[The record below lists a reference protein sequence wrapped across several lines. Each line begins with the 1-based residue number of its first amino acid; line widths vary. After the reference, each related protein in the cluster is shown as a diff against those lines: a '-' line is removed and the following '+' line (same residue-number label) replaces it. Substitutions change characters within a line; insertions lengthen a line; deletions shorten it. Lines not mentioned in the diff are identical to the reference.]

1 MRLVARRIAGV
12 CVSDA
17 RVAALDGSWL
27 LTGGFGERP
36 SRGLRQHLLDGA
48 VWRELP
54 AAPLSDR
61 GGHAIGTAGGLALLH
76 GGYGHGTQQ
85 GNQSCLWAA
94 SLQEGVPAWRRLS
107 PTGAAPLARAGH
119 TLTAISDNELIM
131 FGGFGERAFDDVHLL
146 RLGSDGQAEWSQL
159 AADGE
164 SPGPRC
170 AHAAVPVPGGGGV
183 LTFGGYTSTHGADAA
198 LSLLEV
204 SISAAGG
211 RRCAWRPLHAMPPL
225 GDDGDGGDG
234 GDGGGELGE
243 LRRLGRSGHSAV
255 VTRGERLHV
264 YGGTRDNSSGAEPG
278 GAQVLSDALSL
289 DVSAEGMERLCD
301 PHGGARWER
310 LPLTVDGG
318 DDDHEWLARY
328 NHAAAV
334 VVGGNGAEEML
345 IVGGSDVSH
354 MPVDTAAALSLV
366 LSD

>member
-85 GNQSCLWAA
+85 GNLSCLWAA

-204 SISAAGG
+204 SVSAAGG
-211 RRCAWRPLHAMPPL
+211 RRCAWRPLHALPPL
-225 GDDGDGGDG
+225 GDDGDGDDG
-234 GDGGGELGE
+234 GDGGELGR
-243 LRRLGRSGHSAV
+243 LARLGRSGHSAV
-255 VTRGERLHV
+255 VTRGERLLV
-264 YGGTRDNSSGAEPG
+264 YGGTRDKPG
-278 GAQVLSDALSL
+278 GAQVL
-289 DVSAEGMERLCD
+289 
-301 PHGGARWER
+301 
-310 LPLTVDGG
+310 G
-318 DDDHEWLARY
+318 DC
-328 NHAAAV
+328 
-334 VVGGNGAEEML
+334 
-345 IVGGSDVSH
+345 I
-354 MPVDTAAALSLV
+354 
-366 LSD
+366 

>member
-255 VTRGERLHV
+255 VTRGERLQV

>member
-289 DVSAEGMERLCD
+289 DVSAEGIERLCD

>member
-289 DVSAEGMERLCD
+289 DVSAEGIERLCD

-366 LSD
+366 PSD